1 MEPDGDSVVEQVV
14 VLEMTGRRAAVVLRL
29 ADALEEALAAREL
42 TDLYERF
49 ERPLVRV
56 LAIRHHVVERSTAR
70 RLEALAALGLGSA
83 QDLAALADAQAVFLD
98 LILAQQIENIA
109 SGVPPTNKVAVKRLS
124 RRDRDR
130 LRAALE
136 QVRNLDELARDLLF
150 RN

>member
-1 MEPDGDSVVEQVV
+1 
-14 VLEMTGRRAAVVLRL
+14 
-29 ADALEEALAAREL
+29 
-42 TDLYERF
+42 
-49 ERPLVRV
+49 
-56 LAIRHHVVERSTAR
+56 VVERSTAR

-98 LILAQQIENIA
+98 LILAQQIEDIA
-109 SGVPPTNKVAVKRLS
+109 SGVQPTNKVAVKRLS

-136 QVRNLDELARDLLF
+136 QVRNLDELVRDLLF

>member
-1 MEPDGDSVVEQVV
+1 M
-14 VLEMTGRRAAVVLRL
+14 
-29 ADALEEALAAREL
+29 
-42 TDLYERF
+42 
-49 ERPLVRV
+49 
-56 LAIRHHVVERSTAR
+56 
-70 RLEALAALGLGSA
+70 
-83 QDLAALADAQAVFLD
+83 FLD
-98 LILAQQIENIA
+98 LILAQQIEDIA